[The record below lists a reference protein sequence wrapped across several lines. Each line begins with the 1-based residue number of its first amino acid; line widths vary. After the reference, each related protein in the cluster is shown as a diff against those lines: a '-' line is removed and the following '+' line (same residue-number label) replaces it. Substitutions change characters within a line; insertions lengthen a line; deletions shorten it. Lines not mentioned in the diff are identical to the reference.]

1 MYKYTLT
8 NKRRSDCPFCGKHG
22 KYSAFMNTQTH
33 ELAAIEYGM
42 CSSCRESKRP
52 PDNYLQGDSN
62 YVEENKLAYFEADTL
77 NINTINQ
84 FYKPK
89 YYVQNNFIEGLE
101 QKFGEDR
108 IKRVVDLYK
117 LGRFEDSGIVF
128 PYLYTDNHIC
138 TGKIMFYD
146 DNLNRIK
153 EGKKQYPR
161 YLHNLY
167 YHSDNGDT
175 WDLSPYSGEY
185 IIDENDNIVEK
196 KFKLKLCLFGHNQI
210 VNDKQKIICLV
221 ESEKTAVI
229 MSIILPEYIWVASG
243 GKTLIQDYKFL
254 FFTLRKCLVFADLSE
269 NDNVYIYWL
278 EKLTE
283 YSRKNGYDFE
293 FIDYYSEFVEND
305 ETIINYC
312 KGKGFDIADF
322 VLHFNI
328 NDSYIKFIKKKLE
341 LTLNKPA
348 SHEAPMLI
356 SEDNRISVKN
366 NFY

>member
-8 NKRRSDCPFCGKHG
+8 NRRRSDCPFCGKDG
-22 KYSAFMNTQTH
+22 KYGAFMNTKTG
-33 ELAAIEYGM
+33 ELASIEFGM

-52 PDNYLQGDSN
+52 PDNYVQRDSN

-77 NINTINQ
+77 KFNTINQ
-84 FYKPK
+84 FYMPK

-108 IKRVVDLYK
+108 VKRVVDLYK
-117 LGRFEDSGIVF
+117 LGRFDDSGIVF
-128 PYLYTDNHIC
+128 PYLYTDTHIC
-138 TGKIMFYD
+138 TAKIMFYD
-146 DNLNRIK
+146 DNLNRVK

-161 YLHNLY
+161 YLHNLCY
-167 YHSDNGDT
+167 QTDGYWCYDFRDF
-175 WDLSPYSGEY
+175 D
-185 IIDENDNIVEK
+185 IDENGDEVLIP
-196 KFKLKLCLFGHNQI
+196 FKLKLCLFGHNQI
-210 VNDKQKIICLV
+210 VNDKQKTICLV

-229 MSIILPEYIWVASG
+229 MSIVFPEFIWVASG

-254 FFTLRKCLVFADLSE
+254 FFTRRKCLVFADMSE
-269 NDNVYIYWL
+269 NDNVYDYWL

-283 YSRKNGYDFE
+283 YSRKYGYDFE
-293 FIDYYSEFVEND
+293 FIDYYSEFLEND

-328 NDSYIKFIKKKLE
+328 NNSYVKFIKNKLE
-341 LTLNKPA
+341 FTLNKDA

-356 SEDNRISVKN
+356 SEN
-366 NFY
+366 N